1 MVHLSP
7 SRSTLAFNGVVA
19 APHILAAEA
28 GVAVL
33 RDGGTA
39 MDAAIATNA
48 VLTVMYPHQ
57 TTVGGDLFLLYHEAS
72 TGKLHALNGSGRSAM
87 GTSREF
93 VRAAGHERM
102 PIRGVHAITVPGTV
116 DAWVTAQR
124 AFGRFTLADVLQPAI
139 DYASEG
145 FPVSVKLAAGLR
157 TAEPLLQGDPQAH
170 ATYIPGGIVPV
181 VGQRLRLPALAD
193 SLRLIAAEGRD
204 AFYTGVIGERIAATV
219 HRLGGALN
227 MADLAAHRSE
237 WTDPV
242 LSTYRDVT
250 VAEFPPNSQ
259 GITALIELNLAELSE
274 PSRTWGSAAHLH
286 PLIEAKKIAFDVR
299 DRTLSDPDFTGMDV
313 PHLVSKT
320 YAAELWRRYD
330 PTRAGTGQPDGDADT
345 VAICVVDRDGNAAAM
360 IQSQYMGFGSGIMAD
375 GTGIMLQNRGGYFSL
390 TDDHPNRLEPGK
402 RTLHTLMPGMLYRDG
417 QLAGPLV
424 TQGGD
429 AQAQVHLQLVTSLV
443 DYDLWD
449 NPQFVLDLPRWVSGG
464 DRDEPDTLLQVEERF
479 EQQTIEDLTA
489 KGHVVQSIAPFASNV
504 GLAQLILRNPETG
517 LLLGASDCRADGVA
531 LGL

>member
-1 MVHLSP
+1 MAHVSP

-28 GVAVL
+28 GIAVL

-48 VLTVMYPHQ
+48 VLTVVYPHQ

-72 TGKLHALNGSGRSAM
+72 TGTLHALNGSGRAAM
-87 GTSREF
+87 GATRDF
-93 VRAAGHERM
+93 VRSAGHERM
-102 PIRGVHAITVPGTV
+102 PIRGIHSITVPGTV

-139 DYASEG
+139 DYAGEG
-145 FPVSVKLAAGLR
+145 FPVSAKLASGLSI
-157 TAEPLLQGDPQAH
+157 AEPLLRNDPQAH
-170 ATYIPGGIVPV
+170 AAYIPGGVVPV
-181 VGQRLRLPALAD
+181 AGQRLCLPALAD
-193 SLRLIAAEGRD
+193 SLGMIASEGRD
-204 AFYTGVIGERIAATV
+204 AFYTGSIAERIAATV
-219 HRLGGALN
+219 RRLGGALN
-227 MADLAAHRSE
+227 MADLAAHRSD

-259 GITALIELNLAELSE
+259 GITALIELNLAEQAP
-274 PSRTWGSAAHLH
+274 PSGTWGAAAHLH

-299 DRTLSDPDFTGMDV
+299 NRTLSDPAFVEIDV
-313 PHLVSKT
+313 PRLVSKS
-320 YAAELWRRYD
+320 YAEELWRRYD
-330 PTRAGTGQPDGDADT
+330 PNRAGSGQQDGDADT
-345 VAICVVDRDGNAAAM
+345 VAICVVDGDGNAAAM

-390 TDDHPNRLEPGK
+390 DDDHPNRLEPGK
-402 RTLHTLMPGMLYRDG
+402 RTLHTLMPGMLYRNG

-443 DYDLWD
+443 DFDLWD
-449 NPQFVLDLPRWVSGG
+449 NPQLVLDLPRWVSGG
-464 DRDEPDTLLQVEERF
+464 DRDEPDTVLQLEERF
-479 EQQTIEDLTA
+479 ELEAINELSRLGHTI
-489 KGHVVQSIAPFASNV
+489 QMIAPFASNV
-504 GLAQLILRNPETG
+504 GLAQLILRDPETG
-517 LLLGASDCRADGVA
+517 LLRGASDCRADGVA

>member
-1 MVHLSP
+1 MVHVSP

-33 RDGGTA
+33 SDGGSA
-39 MDAAIATNA
+39 IDAAIATDA

-72 TGKLHALNGSGRSAM
+72 TGRLHALNGSGRAAM
-87 GTSREF
+87 GATREF
-93 VRAAGHERM
+93 VRAAGHDRM

-124 AFGRFTLADVLQPAI
+124 AFGRFSLADVLQPAI

-145 FPVSVKLAAGLR
+145 FPVSVRLAAGLQ
-157 TAEPLLQGDPQAH
+157 AGEALLRDDPQAH
-170 ATYIPGGIVPV
+170 ATYIPDGVVPV
-181 VGQRLRLPALAD
+181 AGQRLQLPALAD
-193 SLRLIAAEGRD
+193 SLRLIATEGRD
-204 AFYTGVIGERIAATV
+204 AFYTGTIAERIAATV

-227 MADLAAHRSE
+227 MADLAAHRSD
-237 WTDPV
+237 WTEPV

-259 GITALIELNLAELSE
+259 GITALIELNLAEQAAPAE
-274 PSRTWGSAAHLH
+274 TWGSARHLH

-299 DRTLSDPDFTGMDV
+299 NRNLSDPAFAEIDV
-313 PHLVSKT
+313 PHLVSKS
-320 YAAELWRRYD
+320 YARELWHRFD
-330 PTRAGTGQPDGDADT
+330 PDHAGTGQPDGDADT

-390 TDDHPNRLEPGK
+390 DDQHPNRLEPGK
-402 RTLHTLMPGMLYRDG
+402 RTLHTLMPGMLYRNG

-443 DYDLWD
+443 DFDLWD

-464 DRDEPDTLLQVEERF
+464 DRDEPDTLLQLEERF
-479 EQQTIEDLTA
+479 EPETVEELSRL
-489 KGHVVQSIAPFASNV
+489 GHTVQSIAPFASNV